1 MAAKN
6 HQRPPFRAEHM
17 GSLLRPQELVDK
29 RVAMDGKKA
38 LEITHDPE
46 LHEIEERS
54 IKEIVKLQ
62 LDLGFHAVNGK
73 FEPWDGHLSVVLERQ
88 DRSTSHLCDGASTNP
103 GIRHSL
109 TPSHLDGVFMFKFT
123 LPSSF

>member
-6 HQRPPFRAEHM
+6 HQRPPFRAEHI
-17 GSLLRPQELVDK
+17 GSLLRPKELVDK

-46 LHEIEERS
+46 LREIEKRT
-54 IKEIVKLQ
+54 IKDIVKLQ

-73 FEPWDGHLSVVLERQ
+73 FEPWGGHLSVVLERQ
-88 DRSTSHLCDGASTNP
+88 DRSTSHLAMARRRTP
-103 GIRHSL
+103 GHDTRSQRAIRVTIL
-109 TPSHLDGVFMFKFT
+109 IYKYPVMF
-123 LPSSF
+123 